1 MNLKLIKNIMY
12 LLLMQ
17 GVSYLIPLVTL
28 PYLTRILGLHDY
40 GALSTAITFI
50 QYAVLFVDF
59 GFNFSATKKIA
70 DHRDD
75 FELISLV
82 FWETIYAKML
92 LALIVIIIFSSI
104 IYFTPQFNGLSILF
118 VVMIP
123 QILGSVFFPVWY
135 FQGVEKLSVISVVT
149 MISKLSSIPLLLL
162 FVHSASDIV
171 MAAIVTS
178 LPLFFTSLISLVFIY
193 QGRLIKKPSF
203 IELNVLNAIKD
214 SVPLFLGTMAISLYI
229 LSTPLILGLV
239 STFEQVGL
247 FVASDKL
254 RTAMIGVFLILGQA
268 IYPRVNALL
277 CDNTNS
283 YWRFI
288 KVLLVLQ
295 LLLCSGAFLFFYFL
309 IPIIAP
315 LLLGNGF
322 DGLTDILRIMSPMI
336 ILVPTSVILANFILL
351 PHGQKKVY
359 ALIPA
364 MTAVLHV
371 LYSFIFCFYFG
382 AFGGALSIL
391 LTEILSLSLLLYF
404 CYKNH
409 YLHKVLA

>member
-1 MNLKLIKNIMY
+1 
-12 LLLMQ
+12 MQ

-28 PYLTRILGLHDY
+28 PYLTRVLGLHDY

-59 GFNFSATKKIA
+59 GFNFTATKKIA

-75 FELISLV
+75 FGYISLV

-92 LALIVIIIFSSI
+92 LALIVIIIFYFI

-123 QILGSVFFPVWY
+123 QILGSVFFPVWF
-135 FQGVEKLSVISVVT
+135 FQGVEKLSLISVVT
-149 MISKLSSIPLLLL
+149 MMSKLSTIPLLLL

-171 MAAIVTS
+171 MAAVVTS
-178 LPLFFTSLISLVFIY
+178 FPLFFASLISLMFIY
-193 QGRLIKKPSF
+193 HGRLIQRPSF
-203 IELNVLNAIKD
+203 FKLDILKAIRD

-229 LSTPLILGLV
+229 LSTPLILGLT

-277 CDNTNS
+277 SENTDG
-283 YWRFI
+283 YWKFI
-288 KVLLVLQ
+288 KVLFILQFVL
-295 LLLCSGAFLFFYFL
+295 CGGAFVFFYFL
-309 IPIIAP
+309 IPVIAP
-315 LLLGNGF
+315 MLLGKGF

-336 ILVPTSVILANFILL
+336 MLVPMSVILANFILL
-351 PHGQKKVY
+351 PHGKKRVY
-359 ALIPA
+359 AIIPA
-364 MTAVLHV
+364 ITATLHIF
-371 LYSFIFCFYFG
+371 YSFILCFYLG

-391 LTEILSLSLLLYF
+391 LTEIISLSLLIYI

-409 YLHKVLA
+409 YLHKVLT